1 MREARCREVVE
12 MAWDPFRGDPNFQ
25 ITDRLKRCQVQ
36 LQRWNWKEFGNVN
49 YLLKQKQDLLQQLK
63 SLNCLHEK
71 IEEIQSLK

>member
-1 MREARCREVVE
+1 MIE
-12 MAWDPFRGDPNFQ
+12 MAWDPFRGDPKFQ